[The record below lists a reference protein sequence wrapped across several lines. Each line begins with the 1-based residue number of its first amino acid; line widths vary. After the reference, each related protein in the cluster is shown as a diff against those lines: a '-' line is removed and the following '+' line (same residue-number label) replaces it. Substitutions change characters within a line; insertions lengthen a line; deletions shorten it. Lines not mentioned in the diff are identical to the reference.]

1 MAILRSRTVEGQP
14 APIANASVDRA
25 LREWD
30 QRLAAAKEAGRQAG
44 LAEAA
49 ARIAAAERRAGE
61 AEATA
66 AAAAKRQQ
74 GEFLTRFEP
83 VLATIAGAALRLEHL
98 EKQLVQ
104 ESEAEVVR
112 LSLAVAAAVLRRQV
126 DADPA
131 WMDALVRNAL
141 AQVPD
146 RRAVTIR
153 MHPTDSACLGERLRS
168 LTARIPGLER
178 VEVVEDANLSRG
190 SCILQSQGTRLD
202 ASLANCWERL
212 AEKLLDLAP
221 ASDCTEVIRPG
232 DQGGDK
238 SADKSLP
245 PSSPA
250 SAPPSAP
257 KGGG

>member
-1 MAILRSRTVEGQP
+1 MAILRSRTIEGQP

-30 QRLAAAKEAGRQAG
+30 QRLAAAREAGRQAG
-44 LAEAA
+44 LIEAA
-49 ARIAAAERRAGE
+49 ARTTAAERRASE
-61 AEATA
+61 AEA
-66 AAAAKRQQ
+66 AAAAQGKRQQ
-74 GEFLTRFEP
+74 GEFLARFEP

-98 EKQLVQ
+98 EKQIVQ

-112 LSLAVAAAVLRRQV
+112 LALAVAATVLRRQV
-126 DADPA
+126 EVDPA
-131 WMDALVRNAL
+131 WMDALVKNAL

-146 RRAVTIR
+146 RRTVAIR
-153 MHPTDSACLGERLRS
+153 MHPTDSACLGERLRA
-168 LTARIPGLER
+168 LTASIAGLER

-202 ASLANCWERL
+202 ASLAGCWERM
-212 AEKLLDLAP
+212 ASKLLDLAP
-221 ASDCTEVIRPG
+221 ASDCAEVIRPG

-238 SADKSLP
+238 GSSAST
-245 PSSPA
+245 
-250 SAPPSAP
+250 P